1 MPANT
6 AKAAGAAAPPK
17 NLVEVTVPMPD
28 NTAMTTAQQA
38 LVYAQNFA
46 IATAEDYEKA
56 ATAAGRASAR
66 WDEVDKKR
74 QELKAPSL
82 EACRRTDA
90 FFAPALT
97 ALKSAKDILR
107 GKLSAWDRKQEE
119 LRQEAQSKADDAARI
134 ERERLQREAAEA
146 QRKAQEK
153 AAEERRQAEAQRQAA
168 LQAER
173 EAKAAREAGDAAA
186 AARAAEEAR
195 EAALA
200 AQRLEQ
206 RAERTEDR
214 AVAKV
219 ANLEASAMSVVA
231 PVIQADTP
239 KVTGVAR
246 KLVWKFR
253 IKDPS
258 KLPREYL
265 TPDEKKIAGVV
276 RALKGDTKIEG
287 VEIWNEPDVA
297 VSKGAA

>member
-1 MPANT
+1 MPPS
-6 AKAAGAAAPPK
+6 AAR

-28 NTAMTTAQQA
+28 DTATTTGHQA
-38 LVYAQNFA
+38 LAYAQGFA
-46 IATAEDYEKA
+46 ITTAEDYEKA
-56 ATAAGRASAR
+56 AAAAGRASAR

-107 GKLSAWDRKQEE
+107 GKLSAWDRRQEE
-119 LRQEAQSKADDAARI
+119 IRQEQQRKADEIARV
-134 ERERLQREAAEA
+134 ERERLQREAADA
-146 QRKAQEK
+146 QRKADEK

-168 LQAER
+168 LQA
-173 EAKAAREAGDAAA
+173 ARDAETARKAGDAAA
-186 AARAAEEAR
+186 AAQAVEAAR

-206 RAERTEDR
+206 RAERTEER
-214 AVAKV
+214 VVAKV

-231 PVIQADTP
+231 PIIQTETP
-239 KVTGVAR
+239 KVTGLAR
-246 KLVWKFR
+246 KVVWKYR
-253 IKDPS
+253 IKDAS
-258 KLPREYL
+258 KLPREF
-265 TPDEKKIAGVV
+265 TMPDEKKIAGVV
-276 RALKGDTKIEG
+276 RALKGDTKIDG
-287 VEIWNEPDVA
+287 VEVWNEPDVA

>member
-1 MPANT
+1 MPPS
-6 AKAAGAAAPPK
+6 AAR

-28 NTAMTTAQQA
+28 DTATTTAHQA
-38 LVYAQNFA
+38 LAYAQGFA
-46 IATAEDYEKA
+46 ITTAEDYEKA
-56 ATAAGRASAR
+56 AGAAGRASAR

-107 GKLSAWDRKQEE
+107 GKLSAWDRRQEE
-119 LRQEAQSKADDAARI
+119 IRQEQQRKADEAARV

-146 QRKAQEK
+146 QRKADEK

-168 LQAER
+168 LQA
-173 EAKAAREAGDAAA
+173 ARDAETARKAGDAAA
-186 AARAAEEAR
+186 AAQAVEAAR

-206 RAERTEDR
+206 RAERTEER

-231 PVIQADTP
+231 PIIQTETP
-239 KVTGVAR
+239 KVMGLAR
-246 KLVWKFR
+246 KLVWKYR

-258 KLPREYL
+258 KLPREF
-265 TPDEKKIAGVV
+265 TMPDEKKIAGVV
-276 RALKGDTKIEG
+276 RALKGDTKIDG
-287 VEIWNEPDVA
+287 VEVWNEPDVA